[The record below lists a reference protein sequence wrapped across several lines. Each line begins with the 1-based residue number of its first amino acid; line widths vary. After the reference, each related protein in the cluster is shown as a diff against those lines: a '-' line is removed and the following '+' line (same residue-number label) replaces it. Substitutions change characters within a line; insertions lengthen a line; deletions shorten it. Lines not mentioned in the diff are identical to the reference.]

1 MIDPPRPEVVDAIA
15 TCFAA
20 GLRVI
25 VITGD
30 NKVFNLFLFFFKIR
44 QPQKLFVNKLAYLM
58 QMKI

>member
-30 NKVFNLFLFFFKIR
+30 NKVFNLFLFFLK
-44 QPQKLFVNKLAYLM
+44 
-58 QMKI
+58 